1 MTFKTRTAAATAALS
16 IMLGSGAAMAQQSGL
31 VNVSV
36 DDNTVQVPV
45 SVAANVCDVDVNVL
59 SDLVGS
65 DESACTIDQETAA
78 NSNSPMLQSAAKA
91 AGKTDKINDKL
102 DDQTE
107 KLEDRAEKLT
117 DKADKR
123 ADKAADKIEK
133 ARDKA
138 ADRREDGRQ
147 RGLVNVSVDGNT
159 VQVPV
164 GIAANVC
171 DVEANVIAR
180 DFGGSDDSVCTID
193 QETAAENDIK
203 M

>member
-1 MTFKTRTAAATAALS
+1 MTFKTRTAAATAAVS

-102 DDQTE
+102 DDRTE

-133 ARDKA
+133 ARGMDIIVTTTAKTDDEARELLRLFGFPFIGHTAEQKEA
-138 ADRREDGRQ
+138 A
-147 RGLVNVSVDGNT
+147 
-159 VQVPV
+159 
-164 GIAANVC
+164 
-171 DVEANVIAR
+171 
-180 DFGGSDDSVCTID
+180 
-193 QETAAENDIK
+193 
-203 M
+203 